1 MVLNSCDYVEKV
13 EHQINRS
20 SFSRL
25 DEDSSPEIKEKVSNW
40 LDKRPEKITE
50 ERKKLSKMYLLREQ
64 LWKYLI

>member
-20 SFSRL
+20 YFSRL

-40 LDKRPEKITE
+40 LDKRPGKITE
-50 ERKKLSKMYLLREQ
+50 ERKKLIAPNNSSA
-64 LWKYLI
+64 